1 MIVMDLE
8 WNQGYNAKGPEDI
21 LQLSAVRIPALGG
34 RIEGS
39 FNAYIKPSLYKKFSV
54 GAKKLPDLA
63 LSVSSETDF
72 RAAYQDFLSWCGE
85 ETVFATWGSQDFGV
99 LERSAA
105 FYGLPAPR
113 METCIDLQ
121 SAFGRTVG
129 VERCLA
135 LECAVD
141 YCAIPEA
148 FSFHNALNDVM
159 YTALVSAYIDAE
171 AVRTLEEER
180 AEKKRKKRQ
189 RGIRF
194 AELPPDAQTDTLTMQ
209 FTKKQHALNNRALRR
224 VACPICGK
232 LHAFGMWYPFDAQT
246 YYSAASCGR
255 HGYILCRLSL
265 EQHKHCWIATRT
277 VLAATET
284 EVEAYRTARGNEPF
298 RAFRTER
305 QRKSRRRKHYAK
317 KSKDAST

>member
-8 WNQGYNAKGPEDI
+8 WNQGYSSKGPEDI
-21 LQLSAVRIPALGG
+21 LQLSAVRIPVLGG

-39 FNAYIKPSLYKKFSV
+39 FNAYIKPSLYKRFSV

-72 RAAYQDFLSWCGE
+72 RAAYLDFLSWCGE
-85 ETVFATWGSQDFGV
+85 ETVFAAWGSQDFGV

-105 FYGLPAPR
+105 FHALPAPR
-113 METCIDLQ
+113 METRIDLQ

-129 VERCLA
+129 VDRCLA

-159 YTALVSAYIDAE
+159 YTAIVSGYIDAE

-194 AELPPDAQTDTLTMQ
+194 AEVSPDTQTDTLTMC
-209 FTKKQHALNNRALRR
+209 FTKKQHGLNNRALRR
-224 VACPICGK
+224 VSCPICGE
-232 LHAFGMWYPFDAQT
+232 LHAFGMWYPFDDLT
-246 YYSAASCGR
+246 YYSAASCRKQG
-255 HGYILCRLSL
+255 HILCRLSL
-265 EQHKHCWIATRT
+265 EQHKRGWIATRT

-284 EVEAYRTARGNEPF
+284 EIEAYRTARTHEPF
-298 RAFRTER
+298 RAFKTER
-305 QRKSRRRKHYAK
+305 QRKSRRRKHYVK
-317 KSKDAST
+317 KPKEACT